1 MLIYKNNLFFLVVS
15 STYELRMPRNK
26 AARGGKGAAR
36 GGGKRQRTTCKQ
48 SRNKKSKFDKG
59 LNY

>member
-15 STYELRMPRNK
+15 STYELRMPRVK
-26 AARGGKGAAR
+26 AARGGKGR
-36 GGGKRQRTTCKQ
+36 GGSSAKRQRTACKE